1 MQIEM
6 WEESEW
12 WMDSKICH
20 SEKKTSKVDEKL
32 IFPLCGINEI
42 SSYYQIIRFVSPA
55 CFDRELHYSRSTD
68 DREDAFTRL
77 TFYEADSGL

>member
-1 MQIEM
+1 MND
-6 WEESEW
+6 EW
-12 WMDSKICH
+12 TAKYVTLK
-20 SEKKTSKVDEKL
+20 KKTSKVDEKL

-55 CFDRELHYSRSTD
+55 CFDRELHYSSSRSTD

>member
-20 SEKKTSKVDEKL
+20 SETSKVDEKL

-55 CFDRELHYSRSTD
+55 CFDRELHYSSSRSTD